1 MDWENVYSVV
11 FISDPAIILFACSV
25 TDFYLLT
32 HLEKKLRL
40 RDMSYHIKWLILGFK
55 CELMKTSGKGIY
67 CTPNTV
73 QGARKAHICG
83 MDE

>member
-1 MDWENVYSVV
+1 MPVDWENLYLVV

-40 RDMSYHIKWLILGFK
+40 RDMSYHIKRLILEFK
-55 CELMKTSGKGIY
+55 CELMKTSGKSIY
-67 CTPNTV
+67 CASNTV
-73 QGARKAHICG
+73 TGARKACIC
-83 MDE
+83 